1 MPRRVARTV
10 LRGPR
15 RSNAPGLP
23 DNRLH
28 WVRDVT
34 LGEDLH
40 QARTGSG
47 PHALAICRNLIISL
61 LRLAGHTSIARALRH
76 HARHP
81 DDAIALVAGE
91 NPTTQ

>member
-1 MPRRVARTV
+1 MALSAREEA
-10 LRGPR
+10 GPHADR
-15 RSNAPGLP
+15 EPAPLG
-23 DNRLH
+23 
-28 WVRDVT
+28 RDVT

-40 QARTGSG
+40 QAGTGAG
-47 PHALAICRNLIISL
+47 PHALAVCRDLIISL

-81 DDAIALVAGE
+81 EDAIALVARG